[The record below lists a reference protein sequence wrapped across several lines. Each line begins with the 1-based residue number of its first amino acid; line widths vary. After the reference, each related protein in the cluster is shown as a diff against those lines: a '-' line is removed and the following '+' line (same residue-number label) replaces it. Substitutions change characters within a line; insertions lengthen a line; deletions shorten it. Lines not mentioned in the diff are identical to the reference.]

1 MVKLVDSRALRGANY
16 YSYRPVVVLTLD
28 LGEYDE
34 VFTNDIPGFVDTL
47 LELVPS
53 LEEHRCSEMARG
65 GLVKRMR
72 EGTLLGHVIEHLA
85 LELQYI
91 AGMEVG
97 FGKTIDTD
105 EPGVYQVIYSFWVEE
120 AGIVAGER
128 AIDLV
133 NALLEGRAAEVDP
146 EDIYRELE
154 DISADHYLGPSTAAI
169 VEEADRRGITV
180 LRLDDYNLV
189 QLGEGKYQ
197 RRIEA
202 SITSQTSMIGVETA
216 GNKRLTK
223 QILSDAGIPVPKG
236 TVVRKVE
243 SAIEDAEWLGY
254 PVVVKPHDGHHGKGV
269 TTNIADEADV
279 REAFARA
286 KEISE
291 KVIVEKCYVGHD
303 YRMLV
308 VDGRFVAAAM
318 REPAAV
324 AGDGEHTI
332 AELIAIANRD
342 PRRGYGH
349 ERVMT
354 RLSTSSVTQY
364 LLERAGYTLETV
376 LPDGEVFA
384 LELTANLST
393 GGSAVDVTDGV
404 HKANR
409 FMAER
414 IAGIVGLDIAGI
426 DVIAPTLE
434 QPVKKVGGAVIEVNA
449 APGLRMHLEPAEGRR
464 RNVAAPIIDMLFPK
478 GTPHDI
484 VIVAV
489 TGTNGKTTTVRLIAH
504 IMEHAG
510 YSVGMTTTDG
520 VYVRGN
526 LIAEGDMSG
535 PYSAQVVLRDPLVD
549 CAVLETARGGILR
562 SGLGYKTADVGVV
575 LNVQPD
581 HLGLQNIRDLDELAK
596 VKAVVA
602 EAVRPG
608 GTTVLNADD
617 PKCVEMTEYC
627 RESVVFFALRAS
639 NPVVV
644 EHVDRGNAAVVCE
657 QGYIAV
663 VDGDHLVPVARVD
676 DVPLTMGGKATFN
689 VQNALAATAAAFAYG
704 VDVDEIRR
712 GLISFLPS
720 PLQTPG
726 RLNLVTVGGVD
737 YLIDYAHNPHAY
749 RNLLDLVVQLGDRR
763 RSIVF
768 DVVGDR
774 RDEDIEEVC
783 RLVAP
788 VFDAAILY
796 EAADLRG
803 REPGELMALQE
814 RFLAAA
820 GFDPAAIESVGDE
833 MAALRFAAGQAQAG
847 DLVCYMTGRVQDGIQ
862 CLNALAETGVA
873 CGAVDGA
880 VEAEEAG
887 DGDETDA
894 AELGDAAVDAG
905 SDDVDAGDAEEDAAE
920 PGDAEVDAG
929 SDDVDAGD
937 AEEDAAEA
945 DGAEDAAAA
954 KAAEDADGDDA
965 NGGEVEAGDAG
976 THDAEPA
983 DEIDADA
990 AGTEPSPL
998 PLVDEPEGG
1007 E

>member
-1 MVKLVDSRALRGANY
+1 VVSLKDSRALRGANY
-16 YSYRPVVVLTLD
+16 YSYRPVVVLSVD

-34 VFTNDIPGFVDTL
+34 VFTSEIEGFTDAL
-47 LELVPS
+47 LALVPS
-53 LEEHRCSEMARG
+53 LEEHRCSEDERG

-105 EPGVYQVIYSFWVEE
+105 EPGVYQVIYSYWVEE

-128 AIDLV
+128 AIDIV
-133 NALLEGRAAEVDP
+133 NAVLEGKAEEVDL
-146 EDIYRELE
+146 EGIFRELE
-154 DISADHYLGPSTAAI
+154 DIGADHYLGPSTAAI
-169 VEEADRRGITV
+169 VEEAEHRGITV

-223 QILSDAGIPVPKG
+223 HMLGDAGIPVPKG
-236 TVVRKVE
+236 TVVRRVE
-243 SAIEDAEWLGY
+243 SAVEDADWLGY

-269 TTNIADEADV
+269 TTDIHEEADL

-286 KEISE
+286 QEISD
-291 KVIVEKCYVGHD
+291 KVIVEKYYTGHD

-308 VDGRFVAAAM
+308 VNGRFVAAAR

-324 AGDGEHTI
+324 IGDGEHTI
-332 AELIAIANRD
+332 AELIVIENRD

-354 RLSTSSVTQY
+354 RLSTSTVTGF
-364 LLERAGYTLETV
+364 LLARHGYTLETV
-376 LPDGEVFA
+376 LAQGELFA

-393 GGSAVDVTDGV
+393 GGSAVDVTDTV
-404 HKANR
+404 HKMNR

-414 IAGIVGLDIAGI
+414 IASIVGLDIAGI

-449 APGLRMHLEPAEGRR
+449 APGLRMHLEPAVGRR
-464 RNVAAPIIDMLFPK
+464 RNVAAPIVDMLFPE
-478 GTPHDI
+478 GAPHDI
-484 VIVAV
+484 GIVAV

-520 VYVRGN
+520 IYVRGN

-581 HLGLQNIRDLDELAK
+581 HLGMQNIRDLDELAK

-602 EAVRPG
+602 EAVREG

-617 PKCVEMTEYC
+617 PKCVDMTEYC
-627 RESVVFFALRAS
+627 RENVVLFSLRSS
-639 NPVVV
+639 NPVVL
-644 EHVDRGNAAVVCE
+644 EHVDRGGTAVVCE
-657 QGYIAV
+657 QGYLAV
-663 VDGDHLVPVARVD
+663 LGDDRLLPVARIED
-676 DVPLTMGGKATFN
+676 IPLTMGGKAAFN
-689 VQNALAATAAAFAYG
+689 VQNALAATAAAYAHG

-726 RLNLVTVGGVD
+726 RLNLISVGGVD
-737 YLIDYAHNPHAY
+737 YLLDFAHNPHAY
-749 RNLLDLVVQLGDRR
+749 KNLLELVVHLGDRR
-763 RSIVF
+763 RVIVF

-783 RLVAP
+783 TLVAP
-788 VFDAAILY
+788 VFDAVVLY

-803 REPGELMALQE
+803 REPGELMALQQQY
-814 RFLAAA
+814 LTAA
-820 GFDPAAIESVGDE
+820 GFDAAAIEAAADE
-833 MAALRFAAGQAQAG
+833 RDAIRRAAAAAGPG
-847 DLVCYMTGRVQDGIQ
+847 DLVCYMTGHVHDGIQ
-862 CLNALAETGVA
+862 WLREFEEGGGAEAADAALVA
-873 CGAVDGA
+873 APA
-880 VEAEEAG
+880 
-887 DGDETDA
+887 TDA
-894 AELGDAAVDAG
+894 PAPAAA
-905 SDDVDAGDAEEDAAE
+905 
-920 PGDAEVDAG
+920 
-929 SDDVDAGD
+929 
-937 AEEDAAEA
+937 
-945 DGAEDAAAA
+945 GAEDAAPTAA
-954 KAAEDADGDDA
+954 DAPAAE
-965 NGGEVEAGDAG
+965 GGA
-976 THDAEPA
+976 
-983 DEIDADA
+983 
-990 AGTEPSPL
+990 
-998 PLVDEPEGG
+998 
-1007 E
+1007 